1 VLYTIVM
8 YFLACLVDLITAKR
22 MSGDEKDLEIALLRL
37 QLRIVERRQERGPH
51 IPRWQKIPL
60 AVLADRLKERS
71 QQAKEKLEATVLLF
85 RPATLINWQRALVRW
100 KWSYRQKQKPGRPR
114 VDPEL
119 EYWIVRL
126 AKENPGLG
134 YRKLKGELAK
144 LGFKVCF
151 STVKNVMIRHGIP
164 PTPERNRRGTSWRA
178 FLSHYKDQMLAC
190 DFFTVE
196 TIGLK
201 TLYVLFFIEI
211 GSRRVHLAGCTP
223 HPQAVWVE
231 QQARQM
237 VWQLDEREFPVS
249 HFLHDND
256 KKFTDSFDTIFRSQS
271 IEIVPLPYR
280 APNANAFAERW
291 VRTVREEC
299 LDQLLIWNE
308 VHLRR
313 VLKEYVTYYNTRRP
327 HQGLEQDT
335 PEGLGPVSLEGE
347 VRRRDVLGGIIHDYY
362 REAA

>member
-1 VLYTIVM
+1 
-8 YFLACLVDLITAKR
+8 
-22 MSGDEKDLEIALLRL
+22 
-37 QLRIVERRQERGPH
+37 
-51 IPRWQKIPL
+51 
-60 AVLADRLKERS
+60 
-71 QQAKEKLEATVLLF
+71 
-85 RPATLINWQRALVRW
+85 VRW
-100 KWSYRQKQKPGRPR
+100 KWTYRQQRKPGRPR

-126 AKENPGLG
+126 ARENPGLG

-144 LGFKVCF
+144 LGFKVCPN
-151 STVKNVMIRHGIP
+151 TVKNVLIRHGIP
-164 PTPERNRRGTSWRA
+164 PLPERNRRGPSWRV
-178 FLSHYKDQMLAC
+178 FLSHYKEQMLAC

-223 HPQAVWVE
+223 HPRATWVE

-237 VWQLDEREFPVS
+237 VWQLDERELPVS

-256 KKFTDSFDTIFRSQS
+256 KKFTDSFDTIFRSVS
-271 IEIVPLPYR
+271 IEIVPLPHR

-308 VHLRR
+308 AHLRR

-327 HQGLEQDT
+327 HQGLRQDT
-335 PEGLGPVSLEGE
+335 PEGLGPVSLDGE
-347 VRRRDVLGGIIHDYY
+347 IRRRDVLGGIIHDYY
-362 REAA
+362 RQAA